1 MHLNDSFLS
10 KMLNIGKESESK
22 AKCFFAHT
30 LLPQFIDD
38 NQPPTKRKP
47 FSTFYA
53 QPFNHSVCPH
63 VLFLTL
69 LEFCLHDSK
78 LDLAVPESVASK
90 VQQAIKTA
98 GGELQYAKVHLKLQD
113 VLTGDFFNHYIK
125 TGKYSPRIAAVSHHL
140 SLQVTSSYSPKVG
153 QDSTIPSRSRTAFY
167 ASSLTNPRMNVLA
180 YRVR

>member
-1 MHLNDSFLS
+1 
-10 KMLNIGKESESK
+10 MLDIGKESESK

-30 LLPQFIDD
+30 LLPQFIDAT
-38 NQPPTKRKP
+38 QPPTKRKP

-53 QPFNHSVCPH
+53 QPFNHSVCSH
-63 VLFLTL
+63 FLTRIHL
-69 LEFCLHDSK
+69 KHCSHDSK
-78 LDLAVPESVASK
+78 LDIAVPDSVASK

-98 GGELQYAKVHLKLQD
+98 GGDLRYAKVHLKLKD
-113 VLTGDFFNHYIK
+113 VLTGDFFNYYIK
-125 TGKYSPRIAAVSHHL
+125 TGNHSPRIAAVSRYL
-140 SLQVTSSYSPKVG
+140 SSQVTSSSSQKVG